1 MLSDSE
7 RVRLR
12 EIEKNLADDPEFV
25 RSFQAAAPPH
35 NRRSQ
40 KLAEFAALAVLL
52 AVVLVI
58 VGAHGAAVIV
68 AAGAFVLG
76 LTSHIERCD
85 PSRPAD
91 PWRTE
96 S

>member
-12 EIEKNLADDPEFV
+12 EIEKSLTEDPEFA
-25 RSFQAAAPPH
+25 RTFQAATPAP

-40 KLAEFAALAVLL
+40 TLAELAALAVLL

-58 VGAHGAAVIV
+58 VGAYGAAVV
-68 AAGAFVLG
+68 VTAGALVLG
-76 LTSHIERCD
+76 LTSHIERRD

-91 PWRTE
+91 RTTT
-96 S
+96 

>member
-12 EIEKNLADDPEFV
+12 EIEKTLTDDPEFV
-25 RSFQAAAPPH
+25 RSFQTAAP
-35 NRRSQ
+35 NTRAQR
-40 KLAEFAALAVLL
+40 LAEFAALAVLL

-58 VGAHGAAVIV
+58 VGAYGAAVV
-68 AAGAFVLG
+68 VTAGALVLG
-76 LTSHIERCD
+76 LTSHIERRD

-91 PWRTE
+91 RTTT
-96 S
+96 

>member
-12 EIEKNLADDPEFV
+12 EIEKTLTDDPEFV
-25 RSFQAAAPPH
+25 RSFQAAAPVP
-35 NRRSQ
+35 NSRAQR
-40 KLAEFAALAVLL
+40 LAEFASLAVLL

-58 VGAHGAAVIV
+58 VGAYGAAVV
-68 AAGAFVLG
+68 VTAGALVLG
-76 LTSHIERCD
+76 LTSHIERRD

-91 PWRTE
+91 RTTT
-96 S
+96 